1 MMNGRKQIMNHQ
13 EFLDRLECTGIVPV
27 IKLENTADAAKLAK
41 ALYDGGIHCAEVTFR
56 AEGADQVIADMVKA
70 YPDMLVGAGT
80 VLTVEQCDRAIDAG
94 AKFCVAPGLNPKV
107 VQHCLDRGIPFAPGV
122 ANGSQ
127 IEQAIELG
135 LDFVKF
141 FPAEQAGGLPY
152 IKAVSAPYAS
162 MKFMPTGG
170 VNENNLNT
178 YLAFKKILCC
188 GGSWIVPDH
197 LVKAGKWDEI
207 TALCRSAVNKMLG
220 FSLAHIGINCD
231 NESES
236 RTVSAAFA
244 DMFGWEQKVGNS
256 SVFAGAEVECMKS
269 PFKGSKGHI
278 AVSTNSVKRA
288 VYQLR
293 HKGIEVDLSTA
304 KYDAN
309 GRMTVVYLKDEVS
322 GFAVHL
328 SEKK

>member
-1 MMNGRKQIMNHQ
+1 MDNKK
-13 EFLDRLECTGIVPV
+13 FLEQLECTGIVPV
-27 IKLENTADAAKLAK
+27 IKLENTADAAALAK
-41 ALYDGGIHCAEVTFR
+41 ALYDGGIRCAEVTFR

-80 VLTVEQCDRAIDAG
+80 VLTVDQCDRAIEAG

-107 VQHCLDRGIPFAPGV
+107 VQHCLDCGIPFVPGV

-127 IEQAIELG
+127 IEQAMELG

-141 FPAEQAGGLPY
+141 CPAEQAGGLAY

-178 YLAFKKILCC
+178 YLAFKKIVCC
-188 GGSWIVPDH
+188 GGSWIVPDK

-220 FSLAHIGINCD
+220 FSVAHVGINCE
-231 NESES
+231 NETEAIDA
-236 RTVSAAFA
+236 SAKFA
-244 DMFGWEQKVGNS
+244 AMFGWEQKVGNS
-256 SVFAGAEVECMKS
+256 SVFADSLIECMKS
-269 PFKGSKGHI
+269 PFKGAKGHI
-278 AVSTNSVKRA
+278 AVSCNSVRRA
-288 VYQLR
+288 VYQLQNQ
-293 HKGIEVDLSTA
+293 GFEADMSTA
-304 KYDAN
+304 KYDSD
-309 GRMTVVYLKDEVS
+309 GRLTVVYLKNEIA
-322 GFAVHL
+322 GFAIHL
-328 SEKK
+328 TEKK

>member
-1 MMNGRKQIMNHQ
+1 MDNTK
-13 EFLDRLECTGIVPV
+13 FLEQLECTGIVPV
-27 IKLENTADAAKLAK
+27 IKLENTDDAVNLAK

-56 AEGADQVIADMVKA
+56 AEGADKVISQMVKA

-80 VLTVEQCDRAIDAG
+80 VLTTEQCDRAIEAG

-107 VQHCLDRGIPFAPGV
+107 VQHCLDKGVPFAPGV

-127 IEQAIELG
+127 IEQAMELG

-152 IKAVSAPYAS
+152 IKAVSAPYSS

-178 YLAFKKILCC
+178 YLAFKKIVCC
-188 GGSWIVPDH
+188 GGSWIVPDK
-197 LVKAGKWDEI
+197 LVKAGKWEEI

-220 FSLAHIGINCD
+220 FELAHIGINCD
-231 NESES
+231 SESEALDVTS
-236 RTVSAAFA
+236 KF
-244 DMFGWEQKVGNS
+244 DKLFGWEQKNGNS
-256 SVFAGAEVECMKS
+256 SVFAGGAVECMKA
-269 PFKGSKGHI
+269 PFKGAKGHI
-278 AVSTNSVKRA
+278 AVRTNSVRRA
-288 VYQLR
+288 VYQLA
-293 HKGIEVDLSTA
+293 HQGIAADMSTA
-304 KYDAN
+304 KYDAD
-309 GRMTVVYLKDEVS
+309 GRMTVVYLKEDFG

-328 SEKK
+328 VEKK

>member
-1 MMNGRKQIMNHQ
+1 MDNKK
-13 EFLDRLECTGIVPV
+13 FLEQLECTGIVPV
-27 IKLENTADAAKLAK
+27 IKLENTADAVNLAK

-56 AEGADQVIADMVKA
+56 AEGADKVISDMVKA

-80 VLTVEQCDRAIDAG
+80 VLTTEQCDRAIAAG

-107 VQHCLDRGIPFAPGV
+107 VEHCLSKGVPFTPGV

-127 IEQAIELG
+127 IEQAMELG

-152 IKAVSAPYAS
+152 IKAISAPYSS

-178 YLAFKKILCC
+178 YLAFKKIVCC
-188 GGSWIVPDH
+188 GGSWIVPDK

-207 TALCRSAVNKMLG
+207 TELCRSAVNKMLG
-220 FSLAHIGINCD
+220 FNVAHIGINCAD
-231 NESES
+231 GNEALD
-236 RTVSAAFA
+236 VSGRFSGL
-244 DMFGWEQKVGNS
+244 FGWEQKVGGS
-256 SVFAGAEVECMKS
+256 SVFSGSGIECMKTMY
-269 PFKGSKGHI
+269 KGAKGHI
-278 AVSTNSVKRA
+278 AVSCNSVRRA
-288 VYQLR
+288 VYQLQ
-293 HKGIEVDLSTA
+293 HKGIEFDMSTA
-304 KYDAN
+304 KYDAD
-309 GRMTVVYLKDEVS
+309 GRMTVVYLKDEIG

-328 SEKK
+328 TENK

>member
-1 MMNGRKQIMNHQ
+1 MDNK
-13 EFLDRLECTGIVPV
+13 EFLEQLECTGIVPV
-27 IKLENTADAAKLAK
+27 IKLENTADAAALAK
-41 ALYDGGIHCAEVTFR
+41 ALYEGGIRCAEVTFR
-56 AEGADQVIADMVKA
+56 AEGADRVIADMVKA

-80 VLTVEQCDRAIDAG
+80 VLTVDQCDRAIEAG

-107 VQHCLDRGIPFAPGV
+107 VQHCLDRGIPFVPGV

-127 IEQAIELG
+127 IEQAMELG

-178 YLAFKKILCC
+178 YLAFKKIVCC
-188 GGSWIVPDH
+188 GGSWIVPDQ

-220 FSLAHIGINCD
+220 FSLAHIGINCE
-231 NESES
+231 NEAEAVG
-236 RTVSAAFA
+236 VSAKFTE
-244 DMFGWEQKVGNS
+244 MFGWGQKIGNS
-256 SVFAGAEVECMKS
+256 SVYADSLIECMKT
-269 PFKGSKGHI
+269 PFKGTKGHI
-278 AVSTNSVKRA
+278 AVSCNNVRRA
-288 VYQLR
+288 VYQL
-293 HKGIEVDLSTA
+293 GNQGVEADMSTA
-304 KYDAN
+304 KYDSD
-309 GRMTVVYLKDEVS
+309 GRLTVVYLKNELA
-322 GFAVHL
+322 GFAIHL
-328 SEKK
+328 VEKK

>member
-1 MMNGRKQIMNHQ
+1 MMDNK
-13 EFLDRLECTGIVPV
+13 EFLEQLECTGIVPV
-27 IKLENTADAAKLAK
+27 IKLENTADAVNLAK
-41 ALYDGGIHCAEVTFR
+41 ALYEGGIHCAEVTFR
-56 AEGADQVIADMVKA
+56 AEGADKVIADMVKA

-107 VQHCLDRGIPFAPGV
+107 VEHCLSRGIPFVPGV

-152 IKAVSAPYAS
+152 IKAVSAPYS
-162 MKFMPTGG
+162 NMKFMPTGG

-178 YLAFKKILCC
+178 YLAFKKIVCC
-188 GGSWIVPDH
+188 GGSWIVPDK
-197 LVKAGKWDEI
+197 LVKEGRWSEI
-207 TALCRSAVNKMLG
+207 TDLCRSAVNKMLG

-231 NESES
+231 SES
-236 RTVSAAFA
+236 DALNVSSAFE
-244 DMFGWEQKVGNS
+244 DMFGWAQKNGNS
-256 SVFAGAEVECMKS
+256 SVFAGSAVECMKS
-269 PFKGSKGHI
+269 PFNGSKGHI
-278 AVSTNSVKRA
+278 AVSVNSVRRA
-288 VYQLR
+288 VYQLS
-293 HKGIEVDLSTA
+293 HKGIEADMSTA
-304 KYDAN
+304 KYDAD
-309 GRMTVVYLKDEVS
+309 GRLTVVYLKNEFG

-328 SEKK
+328 VEKK

>member
-1 MMNGRKQIMNHQ
+1 MMMEGYSDMDNKK
-13 EFLDRLECTGIVPV
+13 FLEQLECTGIVPV
-27 IKLENTADAAKLAK
+27 IKLENTDDAVNLAK

-56 AEGADQVIADMVKA
+56 AEGADKVISQMVKA

-80 VLTVEQCDRAIDAG
+80 VLTVEQCDKAIEAG

-107 VQHCLDRGIPFAPGV
+107 VKHCLDKGIPFAPGV

-127 IEQAIELG
+127 IEQAMELG

-152 IKAVSAPYAS
+152 IKAVSAPYSS

-178 YLAFKKILCC
+178 YLAFKKIVCC
-188 GGSWIVPDH
+188 GGSWIVPDK
-197 LVKAGKWDEI
+197 LVKAGKWEEI

-220 FSLAHIGINCD
+220 FELAHVGINCD
-231 NESES
+231 SENEALDVTSK
-236 RTVSAAFA
+236 FA
-244 DMFGWEQKVGNS
+244 QLFGWEQKNGNS
-256 SVFAGAEVECMKS
+256 SVFAGGVVECMKS
-269 PFKGSKGHI
+269 PFKGTRGHL
-278 AVSTNSVKRA
+278 AVRTNSVRRA
-288 VYQLR
+288 VYQLE
-293 HKGIEVDLSTA
+293 HQGIAVDMSTA
-304 KYDAN
+304 KYDAD
-309 GRMTVVYLKDEVS
+309 GRLTVVYLKDEIG

-328 SEKK
+328 VEKK

>member
-1 MMNGRKQIMNHQ
+1 MDNKK
-13 EFLDRLECTGIVPV
+13 FLEQLECTGIVPV
-27 IKLENTADAAKLAK
+27 IKLENTADAVNLAK

-56 AEGADQVIADMVKA
+56 AEGADKVISDMVKA

-80 VLTVEQCDRAIDAG
+80 VLTTEQCDRAIEAG

-107 VQHCLDRGIPFAPGV
+107 VERCLKKGVPFTPGV

-127 IEQAIELG
+127 IEQAMELG

-152 IKAVSAPYAS
+152 IKAISAPYAS

-178 YLAFKKILCC
+178 YLAFKKIVCC
-188 GGSWIVPDH
+188 GGSWIVPDK
-197 LVKAGKWDEI
+197 LVKAGKWEEI

-220 FSLAHIGINCD
+220 FDIAHIGLNCE
-231 NESES
+231 NEAEASDVAS
-236 RTVSAAFA
+236 KFFN
-244 DMFGWEQKVGNS
+244 MFGWEQKVGNS
-256 SVFAGAEVECMKS
+256 SIFSGSQIECMKS
-269 PFKGSKGHI
+269 PFKGKNGHI
-278 AVSTNSVKRA
+278 AVATNSVRRA
-288 VYQLR
+288 VYQLK
-293 HKGIEVDLSTA
+293 HQGIEVDMSSA
-304 KYDAN
+304 KYDAD
-309 GRMTVVYLKDEVS
+309 GRMTVVYLKDEFG

-328 SEKK
+328 TERK

>member
-1 MMNGRKQIMNHQ
+1 MDNKK
-13 EFLDRLECTGIVPV
+13 FLEQLECTGIVPV
-27 IKLENTADAAKLAK
+27 IKLENTADAVNLAK

-56 AEGADQVIADMVKA
+56 AEGADKVIADMVKA

-80 VLTVEQCDRAIDAG
+80 VLTTEQCDRAIEAG

-107 VQHCLDRGIPFAPGV
+107 VKHCLDKGVPFTPGV

-127 IEQAIELG
+127 IEQAMELG

-152 IKAVSAPYAS
+152 IKAISAPYSS

-178 YLAFKKILCC
+178 YLAFKKIVCC
-188 GGSWIVPDH
+188 GGSWIVPDA
-197 LVKAGKWDEI
+197 LVKAGKWEEI
-207 TALCRSAVNKMLG
+207 TALCRSAVNKMLD
-220 FSLAHIGINCD
+220 FSVAHIGINCE
-231 NESES
+231 NESEAMD
-236 RTVSAAFA
+236 VSAKFEK
-244 DMFGWEQKVGNS
+244 MFGWTQKPGNS
-256 SVFAGAEVECMKS
+256 SVFAGSFIECMKS
-269 PFKGSKGHI
+269 PFKGAKGHI
-278 AVSTNSVKRA
+278 AVSTNSVCRA

-293 HKGIEVDLSTA
+293 YQGIEADMSTA
-304 KYDAN
+304 KYNAD
-309 GRMTVVYLKDEVS
+309 GRMTNIYLKEEFG

-328 SEKK
+328 TEKK